1 MQLGQYQREHEELTR
16 FIQNLVGDRTL
27 VVSKI
32 SHGNHSSQVHIHIR
46 KQLNESTTTDSFPL
60 FLELGTIIPSGM
72 NVYNPVIIQD
82 IKKNLSKETIHSAFP
97 KWFQ

>member
-16 FIQNLVGDRTL
+16 FIQNLVGDRTII
-27 VVSKI
+27 VSKI
-32 SHGNHSSQVHIHIR
+32 SHGNHSSQVHIHLR
-46 KQLNESTTTDSFPL
+46 KQLNESTSTDSFPL
-60 FLELGTIIPSGM
+60 FLELGIVIQSGM

-82 IKKNLSKETIHSAFP
+82 IKKNLSKEIIQGAFS